1 MGQAKNSRDKAVD
14 FIVSAQIK
22 LIPEKKIGYLY
33 LYLPNNN
40 KSKRVSPQILGIP
53 SFELITDIATSK

>member
-40 KSKRVSPQILGIP
+40 KSKRVST
-53 SFELITDIATSK
+53 F